1 MTYKFLKIDDNLPQL
16 PRIISGFKMP
26 PLKAMRSFP
35 TARFQAFMSSLTW
48 GMLLSLPEN
57 FFRV

>member
-1 MTYKFLKIDDNLPQL
+1 
-16 PRIISGFKMP
+16 MP

-57 FFRV
+57 FFMV

>member
-1 MTYKFLKIDDNLPQL
+1 
-16 PRIISGFKMP
+16 MP

-57 FFRV
+57 FFRVGIFLTGSCLVTIPILASP